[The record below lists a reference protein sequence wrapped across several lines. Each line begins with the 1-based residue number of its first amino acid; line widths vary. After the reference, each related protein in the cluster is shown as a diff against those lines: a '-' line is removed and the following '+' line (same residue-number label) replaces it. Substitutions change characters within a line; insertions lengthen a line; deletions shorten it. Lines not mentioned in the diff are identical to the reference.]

1 MGVAPEEGKVARLA
15 AVELTVTYGAL
26 RALDRVSV
34 AVAPGSTVAIT
45 GDSGAGKSTLL
56 WALAGAVRP
65 ASGAVLLDG
74 VDVTGQR
81 RPFDVGLLP
90 QSFAL
95 ATVLSAV
102 ENVILPLLAAGV
114 SAADAGDRAT
124 EALDALGVADVA
136 THLVDE
142 LSGGQRQRVA
152 LARFLAMRTPVL
164 LVDEPTSALDVR
176 TRERVLAAL
185 HAAAPSGTA
194 VVIATD
200 DAEVAA
206 AANEEWVLESG
217 CARRVRGDLAGSSIE
232 AR

>member
-26 RALDRVSV
+26 RALDRVTV
-34 AVAPGSTVAIT
+34 AVAPGSTVAIM

-142 LSGGQRQRVA
+142 
-152 LARFLAMRTPVL
+152 
-164 LVDEPTSALDVR
+164 PTSALDVR

-185 HAAAPSGTA
+185 HAAAHSGTA

-206 AANEEWVLESG
+206 AANEDWVLESG